1 MNTVEST
8 TLVGPYGREDEC
20 AKFVIDDL
28 TYLYKLSDIA
38 LIGSDYT
45 LSLWIKSETD
55 ASISMGGKTFSVST
69 DWTQCAATFTA
80 ASSDIYLGFITTGTY
95 YIYHAQLETG
105 TKATDWTP
113 SPEDVDQDIATAQST
128 ADGAQTKANE
138 AEARLVILEGSVLTQ
153 VTDENGNTTL
163 TQTGS
168 GWEFNMTT
176 LETKV
181 NNTSEGLGELRKD
194 HDETAGAV
202 ENLQNNVDAI
212 GEKTAYITIAKEDES
227 PYIELGTKDDEGNS
241 NPFRVRITDT
251 SIDLQGG
258 TETPARIKNDPDT
271 GTSYFHIEKGIIE
284 EELQQGG
291 FVWQARDTFDEN
303 SNRIRGNLGLIW
315 IGG

>member
-8 TLVGPYGREDEC
+8 ALVGPYGKEDAC

-28 TYLYKLSDIA
+28 TYLYKLSSIA
-38 LIGSDYT
+38 FVGTDYT

-55 ASISMGGKTFSVST
+55 GSISMGGQTFSVTS
-69 DWTQCAATFTA
+69 DWTKCASTFTA
-80 ASSDIYLGFITTGTY
+80 ASSDVYLGFIATGTY

-128 ADGAQTKANE
+128 AASAQSKASD

-153 VTDENGNTTL
+153 VKDENGETSL
-163 TQTGS
+163 VQTGS
-168 GWEFNMTT
+168 GWTFNMTS
-176 LETKV
+176 LETRV
-181 NNTSEGLGELRKD
+181 DDTSESLDELRKD
-194 HDETAGAV
+194 HAETAGAV
-202 ENLQNNVDAI
+202 DNLQNEVDAI
-212 GEKTAYITIAKEDES
+212 GEKTAYITIDKEGES

-258 TETPARIKNDPDT
+258 TETPARIKNDPET

-303 SNRIRGNLGLIW
+303 GNRIRGNLGLIW

>member
-55 ASISMGGKTFSVST
+55 GSISMGGKTFSVST
-69 DWTQCAATFTA
+69 DWAQCAATFTA

-168 GWEFNMTT
+168 GWTFNMTS
-176 LETKV
+176 LETRV
-181 NNTSEGLGELRKD
+181 DDTSEDLVKLRKD

-202 ENLQNNVDAI
+202 DNLQNEVDAI
-212 GEKTAYITIAKEDES
+212 GEKTAYITIDKEGGK
-227 PYIELGTKDDEGNS
+227 PYIELGTKDNDGNS

-251 SIDLQGG
+251 SIELHDG
-258 TETPARIKNDPDT
+258 TTSPAYMINNPNDD
-271 GTSYFHIEKGIIE
+271 TSYFYIEKGIIQQ
-284 EELQQGG
+284 ELKQGG
-291 FVWQARDTFDEN
+291 FVWQAREN
-303 SNRIRGNLGLIW
+303 GNLGLIW